1 MFLSFVKHRYRFA
14 LFITRNEAEQIHHAW
29 KLLEQQTGIITQH
42 VLAKTLHRANGRGG
56 GSNMIFDNLL
66 MKVSRE
72 IIT

>member
-1 MFLSFVKHRYRFA
+1 M
-14 LFITRNEAEQIHHAW
+14 
-29 KLLEQQTGIITQH
+29 EQQTGIITQH